1 MNRES
6 EWNEQWKT
14 DGDCVQCR
22 RYRYCSTPCKP
33 FKVKRQKAML
43 ALMQK
48 LLNNEEISEEAED
61 ENTD

>member
-1 MNRES
+1 MDIQ
-6 EWNEQWKT
+6 WNEQWKT

-33 FKVKRQKAML
+33 FKVKRREAML
-43 ALMQK
+43 SALKK
-48 LLNNEEISEEAED
+48 LLDINSEEVDD

>member
-1 MNRES
+1 MDARKP

-33 FKVKRQKAML
+33 FKIKRQEAML
-43 ALMQK
+43 AALKK
-48 LLNNEEISEEAED
+48 LLDINFEEEVDD

>member
-1 MNRES
+1 MDIQ
-6 EWNEQWKT
+6 WNEQWKT

-43 ALMQK
+43 AALKK
-48 LLNNEEISEEAED
+48 LLDINFEEVND

>member
-1 MNRES
+1 MDIQ
-6 EWNEQWKT
+6 WNEQWKT

-33 FKVKRQKAML
+33 FKTKRREAIL
-43 ALMQK
+43 SALKK
-48 LLNNEEISEEAED
+48 LLDINSEEVDD

>member
-1 MNRES
+1 MDIQ
-6 EWNEQWKT
+6 WNEQWKT

-33 FKVKRQKAML
+33 FKVKHHEAVL
-43 ALMQK
+43 AALKK
-48 LLNNEEISEEAED
+48 LLDINSEEIDD

>member
-1 MNRES
+1 MDIQ
-6 EWNEQWKT
+6 WNEQWKT

-33 FKVKRQKAML
+33 FKAKRREAML
-43 ALMQK
+43 VALKK
-48 LLNNEEISEEAED
+48 LLDINSEEVDD